1 MCAKDYIAA
10 PGCFAQGVCAKLGA
24 MVGQQPGLLAQ
35 PTRAQLFAAIRD
47 HGGEVTTEQ
56 LARELDLHVNGVRRH
71 LELMRAGGL
80 LTRARRKH
88 GRGRPRDVWSIAAAA
103 DGADRPD
110 ENYADVARWLARSIA
125 AAPAALRQVEETG
138 KAVGRELADEDDA
151 SLEAGI
157 ERSFSAL
164 GFQPLIRAGAGG
176 AFSCELA
183 NCPYRASA
191 RENADVVCRLHRGMT
206 EGLIEQ
212 LDPGSHLTSF
222 EPHDPDQAGCRFEV
236 SRA

>member
-1 MCAKDYIAA
+1 
-10 PGCFAQGVCAKLGA
+10 

-47 HGGEVTTEQ
+47 LGGEATTEQ
-56 LARELDLHVNGVRRH
+56 LATELDLHVNGVRRH
-71 LELMRAGGL
+71 LDLMRGAGL

-88 GRGRPRDVWSIAAAA
+88 GRGRPRDVWSIAATA

-110 ENYADVARWLARSIA
+110 ENYADVARWLARAIP

-138 KAVGRELADEDDA
+138 RAVGRELVAEDDA
-151 SLEAGI
+151 SLAAGI
-157 ERSFSAL
+157 DRAFSAL
-164 GFQPLIRAGAGG
+164 GFQPLIRGDGA
-176 AFSCELA
+176 ATLRCELA

-206 EGLIEQ
+206 EGFIEQ
-212 LDPGSHLTSF
+212 LDPGARLSFF
-222 EPHDPDQAGCRFEV
+222 EPHDPDEAGCLFEV
-236 SRA
+236 VRGAGG

>member
-1 MCAKDYIAA
+1 
-10 PGCFAQGVCAKLGA
+10 

-47 HGGEVTTEQ
+47 LGGEATTEQ
-56 LARELDLHVNGVRRH
+56 LARELGLHVNGVRRH
-71 LELMRAGGL
+71 LDLMCGGGL
-80 LTRARRKH
+80 LTRSRRKH

-103 DGADRPD
+103 GDADQPE
-110 ENYADVARWLARSIA
+110 ENYTDVARWLARSIP

-138 KAVGRELADEDDA
+138 RAVGRELADERDA

-157 ERSFSAL
+157 ARAFSAL
-164 GFQPLIRAGAGG
+164 GFQPLIQGGAGG
-176 AFSCELA
+176 GFSCELA

-212 LDPGSHLTSF
+212 LDPSSRLTSF
-222 EPHDPDQAGCRFEV
+222 EPRDPDQAGCRFEV
-236 SRA
+236 ASGASG

>member
-1 MCAKDYIAA
+1 
-10 PGCFAQGVCAKLGA
+10 
-24 MVGQQPGLLAQ
+24 MVGHQPGLLAQ

-47 HGGEVTTEQ
+47 LGGEATTEQ

-71 LELMRAGGL
+71 LDLMRDGGL

-110 ENYADVARWLARSIA
+110 ENYADVARWLARAIPA
-125 AAPAALRQVEETG
+125 EPAALRQVEETG
-138 KAVGRELADEDDA
+138 RAVGRDLADHDDA
-151 SLEAGI
+151 SLAAGI
-157 ERSFSAL
+157 ERAFAAL
-164 GFQPLIRAGAGG
+164 GFQPLVRPGADRVLR
-176 AFSCELA
+176 CELA

-206 EGLIEQ
+206 EGFVEQ
-212 LDPGSHLTSF
+212 FDPSSRLTRF
-222 EPHDPDQAGCRFEV
+222 EPHDPDQAGCLFEV
-236 SRA
+236 VSGARD

>member
-1 MCAKDYIAA
+1 
-10 PGCFAQGVCAKLGA
+10 

-47 HGGEVTTEQ
+47 LGGEATTEQ

-71 LELMRAGGL
+71 LDLMRAGGL
-80 LTRARRKH
+80 LARARRKH

-110 ENYADVARWLARSIA
+110 ENYADVARWLARSFP
-125 AAPAALRQVEETG
+125 AAPAALRLVEETG
-138 KAVGRELADEDDA
+138 REVGRELADEDDR
-151 SLEAGI
+151 SLPAGI
-157 ERSFSAL
+157 ARAFSAL
-164 GFQPLIRAGAGG
+164 GFQPLVRAGADG
-176 AFSCELA
+176 ALRCELG

-206 EGLIEQ
+206 EGLIER
-212 LDPGSHLTSF
+212 LDPSSTLTSF
-222 EPHDPDQAGCRFEV
+222 EPADPDEAGCRFEV
-236 SRA
+236 VGGGSA